1 MFEKR
6 KIVIFNVH
14 SESERLVR
22 FSEEVKNSNLEIGIV
37 NSYNIAITDNGI
49 FHNGKEITFNKGDIA
64 WFVANPTINHYLAEY
79 LQRKFDIAVMVWPN
93 AQAVDLSDKFCA
105 SVFFNS
111 IGIPTPKT
119 VLINSL
125 KEEKIESLARDYV
138 NGFPCVI
145 KSCRGSMGKN
155 VDIVNSP
162 QEVSSFI
169 DKSLKAKSIVPFKR
183 NSYLLQ
189 EFIEESAGSD
199 FRALCLNGEVLG
211 MIRRTSQ
218 DGNFK
223 ANISLGGKAEIVEL
237 DEDVKRMAK
246 KIMTEGGIFYAG
258 IDFIKSNR
266 GYLAIE
272 INTSAQ
278 FKGFEKATGINVA
291 GKIIDKLIEKRLN
304 N

>member
-14 SESERLVR
+14 SEGKRLVR
-22 FSEEVKNSNLEIGIV
+22 LSEEIRNINLEVSVI
-37 NSYNIAITDNGI
+37 NSYNTAITDSGI
-49 FHNGKEITFNKGDIA
+49 FYNGKEIVFNKGDIA

-79 LQRKFDIAVMVWPN
+79 LQRKFDINVIVWPN

-111 IGIPTPKT
+111 INIPTPKT
-119 VLINSL
+119 ALINSF
-125 KEEKIESLARDYV
+125 KEEKIELLAKNHV

-162 QEVSSFI
+162 QEVLSFI
-169 DKSLKAKSIVPFKR
+169 DKSLKSKSTVPFKR
-183 NSYLLQ
+183 SSYLLQ
-189 EFIEESAGSD
+189 EFIKESAGSD

-211 MIRRTSQ
+211 VIRRTSQ

-237 DEDVKRMAK
+237 DNDVRKMAE
-246 KIMTEGGIFYAG
+246 KIMKEGNIFYAG
-258 IDFIKSNR
+258 IDFIKSDR

-278 FKGFEKATGINVA
+278 FKGFESATGINVA
-291 GKIIDKLIEKRLN
+291 KKIIEKLVERVK
-304 N
+304 

>member
-1 MFEKR
+1 MFKKR

-14 SESERLVR
+14 SEGERLGR
-22 FSEEVKNSNLEIGIV
+22 FKEEIKNSNLEMHII
-37 NSYNIAITDNGI
+37 NSYNVAIADSGI
-49 FHNGKEITFNKGDIA
+49 FYNGKEIVFKKGDIA

-79 LQRKFDIAVMVWPN
+79 LQRKFDVSVMVWPD
-93 AQAVDLSDKFCA
+93 AQAVELSDKFCV

-111 IGIPTPKT
+111 IDIPTPKT
-119 VLINSL
+119 VLINSF
-125 KEEKIESLARDYV
+125 KEEKIELLAKNYV

-162 QEVSSFI
+162 REILAFI
-169 DKSLKAKSIVPFKR
+169 DKAFKAKSIVPFKR
-183 NSYLLQ
+183 SSFLLQ
-189 EFIEESAGSD
+189 EFIKESAGSD

-237 DEDVKRMAK
+237 DKDVKKMAE
-246 KIMTEGGIFYAG
+246 KITREGKIFYAG
-258 IDFIKSNR
+258 IDFIKSDR

-291 GKIIDKLIEKRLN
+291 EKIMKKLIEKKIK
-304 N
+304 